1 MQNHLCHLHGPECFG
16 SFSISFRVEGFVYT
30 CVYIYIY
37 TCIYTHNLKPK
48 PDLSP
53 LIMVY
58 SQERLRAEVVSAA
71 VSISRDSE
79 AGRFL
84 GIRDLEGLHRGTGF
98 GAVSVLRVL
107 V

>member
-1 MQNHLCHLHGPECFG
+1 M
-16 SFSISFRVEGFVYT
+16 
-30 CVYIYIY
+30 
-37 TCIYTHNLKPK
+37 
-48 PDLSP
+48 
-53 LIMVY
+53 
-58 SQERLRAEVVSAA
+58 SAA